1 MSVPEEQMMAAMAQ
15 EAPPVNG
22 QPEVVGGV
30 PAEQVPE
37 EVSVAD
43 DVPRDVEEGAF
54 VINAPAAEFMGW
66 NDLADMLLNAMKKA
80 RQLGIDIDEN
90 NASISDED
98 IVNLLVSKGEVI
110 IPPTLAKIIGYDKLN
125 KINERGQAEVKRRQE
140 VAAQEAPPQQPAP
153 GQEIPIEQLVAQ
165 QGAMQGEPQMM
176 ATGGE
181 ATDTRRGYMDIATSP
196 FATKEEMDKI
206 VEFAEGATQD
216 LRKSYG
222 TKALAVDNE
231 LDAYRHLLGASL
243 VYKRFAPN
251 VADSILDLNEVK
263 GIVGDYLGSMAQNA
277 ASAKASR
284 DMDYHNNNVAG
295 FLVSQIPMDKL
306 MQMDDNAMKFYVD
319 AYFKE
324 VRAAMQDGS
333 IEAIDP
339 RMVPMFSPAGNENYE
354 QLQPEVDTK
363 SLYLKGPDGNWMEN
377 PNHPDVKARQ
387 KRAQGTASA
396 TGERTVYDEAEAET
410 LINSAM
416 GMFGNFDKY
425 KENKEPP
432 TAFFDALQK
441 LLLERE
447 GIVSETD
454 VGQGST
460 QLQRGVSEETNL
472 TPERAQQLWLN
483 FPTIRNIILTE
494 QGQKDQSQR
503 IETLDKVES
512 LLKQQLGSNAPTQ
525 NPAVSVDEA
534 FGDVSMDFEAI
545 LKELEGGP
553 RVVSETNVERGSS
566 RRDRS
571 PRRDRSRKARAE
583 GTKSYDGERQFLMP
597 PKEAP
602 SGDPRGE
609 SRSITQGMLEKGI
622 IGDAVITPRDSLPP
636 SMPMEI
642 ERMEPSTGGIV
653 KPEHR
658 DLPKI
663 LTGEQFLQMKKQVVG
678 YISNNEVSK
687 EELDNM
693 LSMMRGM
700 TSDEEF
706 MRSIEIERGDPIVGD
721 TPILSQFP
729 QNQFYDE
736 EDARRIQDYNDRR
749 DEVIESI

>member
-15 EAPPVNG
+15 EAPPVNE
-22 QPEVVGGV
+22 QPELVGGV
-30 PAEQVPE
+30 PAEQVPD
-37 EVSVAD
+37 EVTVAD

-90 NASISDED
+90 NASISDKD

-140 VAAQEAPPQQPAP
+140 VASEEAPPQQPAP
-153 GQEIPIEQLVAQ
+153 GQDIPIEQLVAQ

-176 ATGGE
+176 AVGGE

-196 FATKEEMDKI
+196 FATKDEMNKI

-231 LDAYRHLLGASL
+231 LDAYRHLLGAAL

-263 GIVGDYLGSMAQNA
+263 GIVGDYLGSMTQNA
-277 ASAKASR
+277 ASAKESR

-306 MQMDDNAMKFYVD
+306 MQMDDNAMKFYID

-339 RMVPMFSPAGNENYE
+339 RMVPIFSAGGNESYE
-354 QLQPEVDTK
+354 PLQPEVDTK
-363 SLYLKGPDGNWMEN
+363 SLYVKGPDGNWMDN

-387 KRAQGTASA
+387 KRAQGTTSG
-396 TGERTVYDEAEAET
+396 TGERTAQDEAEIDA
-410 LINSAM
+410 LLDSAM
-416 GMFGNFDKY
+416 GMFGNYDKY
-425 KENKEPP
+425 KENKGPP

-441 LLLERE
+441 LLLKQK

-472 TPERAQQLWLN
+472 TPERAQQLWSN
-483 FPTIRNIILTE
+483 FPTIRNIILAE
-494 QGQKDQSQR
+494 QGQKDQRQR

-534 FGDVSMDFEAI
+534 FGDVSMDFEDI

-553 RVVSETNVERGSS
+553 RVVSETRIGGRSS
-566 RRDRS
+566 RRGRS
-571 PRRDRSRKARAE
+571 PGRDRSRRARAE

-597 PKEAP
+597 RKEAP

-622 IGDAVITPRDSLPP
+622 IGDVDITPKDSLPP
-636 SMPMEI
+636 SRPIQI
-642 ERMEPSTGGIV
+642 ERMEPSTGNIV
-653 KPEHR
+653 KPEHKN
-658 DLPKI
+658 LPKI
-663 LTGEQFLQMKKQVVG
+663 LTGEQFLQLKKQVVG
-678 YISNNEVSK
+678 YIANNKVYD

-693 LSMMRGM
+693 VSVMRGM
-700 TSDEEF
+700 TSDEEY
-706 MRSIEIERGDPIVGD
+706 MRALEIERGDETVGD
-721 TPILSQFP
+721 TPILSQYP
-729 QNQFYDE
+729 QNYFYDE
-736 EDARRIQDYNDRR
+736 EDRERILQYNDRR
-749 DEVIESI
+749 DEVIDSI